1 MSYAGT
7 VRRIVK
13 ESDNSFWLLIPVYYS
28 GSEHRY
34 HRVLPDYLVKFK
46 HYTIQTITEA
56 ANDDQDLDQY
66 DLPSDSSMFF
76 ASIKSKIRKPEFQ
89 LSQMRIPKNASRVS
103 VFRKPE
109 FLFSAK
115 LFYRFPQKN
124 WKSDIGYF
132 AGLPPDFTVSP
143 GPRHPGHIH

>member
-66 DLPSDSSMFF
+66 DLPSDSS
-76 ASIKSKIRKPEFQ
+76 RKRWKD
-89 LSQMRIPKNASRVS
+89 LAYA
-103 VFRKPE
+103 
-109 FLFSAK
+109 L
-115 LFYRFPQKN
+115 LN
-124 WKSDIGYF
+124 WKSDLKLSDDSSSLPGALHTTPNSGF
-132 AGLPPDFTVSP
+132 ADHVKVGFTFHRFSTAELGGLLNLSIYK
-143 GPRHPGHIH
+143 RL

>member
-66 DLPSDSSMFF
+66 DLPSDSS
-76 ASIKSKIRKPEFQ
+76 RKRWKD
-89 LSQMRIPKNASRVS
+89 LAYA
-103 VFRKPE
+103 
-109 FLFSAK
+109 L
-115 LFYRFPQKN
+115 LN
-124 WKSDIGYF
+124 WKSDLKLSDDSSS
-132 AGLPPDFTVSP
+132 LPPTL
-143 GPRHPGHIH
+143 HIIPCSGINDNVKVGITIHRFSTAELGGLLNLSIYKRL